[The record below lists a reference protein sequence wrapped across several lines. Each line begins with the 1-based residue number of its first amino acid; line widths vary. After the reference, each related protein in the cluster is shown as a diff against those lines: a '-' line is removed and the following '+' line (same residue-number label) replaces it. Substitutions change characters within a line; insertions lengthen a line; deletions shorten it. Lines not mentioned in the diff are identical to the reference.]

1 MADAYGIPREH
12 NDADTSIV
20 QPVNEIIGN
29 LTLESDV
36 HYSQIEGIFGH
47 QPPRVCLKCTLQ
59 RSGDRRRTLNLRL
72 QTDAKTQTINSCRK
86 ASATACVRLRA
97 PSFAFAFL
105 KWLRTVSTPRLSAPA
120 ISSIVLPS
128 EAIFNTDS
136 SLCVKRVREIAFLIF
151 LIFFFRRRLRHLLF
165 SRH

>member
-59 RSGDRRRTLNLRL
+59 RSGDRRRTLRF
-72 QTDAKTQTINSCRK
+72 
-86 ASATACVRLRA
+86 A
-97 PSFAFAFL
+97 PTNRRQDSDDQQLPQSF
-105 KWLRTVSTPRLSAPA
+105 SYGMCA
-120 ISSIVLPS
+120 IAGP
-128 EAIFNTDS
+128 
-136 SLCVKRVREIAFLIF
+136 
-151 LIFFFRRRLRHLLF
+151 
-165 SRH
+165 